1 MNTQEDTINWI
12 LSVAEKIQD
21 YFKPTDDS
29 LINLIESVVSKSGG
43 TAAFKC
49 IASENYS
56 FIIITSDPKQ
66 LLFDIGAAI
75 RDRRSPIYASALNP
89 ISITTGLAD
98 HEYKLDANGTQ
109 LCYAIKSP
117 LPSNYLLKSI
127 ACNVISMVS
136 SFGRF
141 VNDESNTM
149 VMDMIKEIH
158 PLFDYRTKSNRV
170 LGGKKK
176 TWRPEEKRKGNIRM
190 EILSKVMEYVRNDK
204 DLASSI
210 IFISDLAE
218 CNGSAMNIIYTD
230 HSAKDNLV
238 GYIKTL
244 VSERYSFKSFLHADF
259 KLPHDFRLKKYSCIL
274 NDKDT
279 NQPTYLMNM
288 YNTGTYAPVPC
299 IKNIDRDT
307 YIHIAHPI
315 VRLRFLY
322 IDMFMIEQRVGEI
335 NPIKHEQVY
344 LTKMVKVFN
353 ELETFDRTPLWVG
366 KYIDT
371 AYAMIRY
378 NMQQKANM
386 VADMIYV

>member
-1 MNTQEDTINWI
+1 MNTQGDTINWI

-21 YFKPTDDS
+21 YFKPTDTS

-49 IASENYS
+49 IASKNYS
-56 FIIITSDPKQ
+56 FVVISSDPKQ
-66 LLFDIGAAI
+66 LLLDIGAAI
-75 RDRRSPIYASALNP
+75 RDKHSPIYASALNP
-89 ISITTGLAD
+89 ISITTGLVD

-141 VNDESNTM
+141 IDAESNAMT
-149 VMDMIKEIH
+149 MDMIKEIH
-158 PLFDYRTKSNRV
+158 PRFDYHTKSNGA

-176 TWRPEEKRKGNIRM
+176 TWRPDEKRKGNIRV
-190 EILSKVMEYVRNDK
+190 EILTKIMEYVRNDK
-204 DLASSI
+204 DLASAI
-210 IFISDLAE
+210 IFVSDLAE
-218 CNGSAMNIIYTD
+218 CTGSAINIIYTD
-230 HSAKDNLV
+230 YSAKDNLV
-238 GYIKTL
+238 AYMKTL
-244 VSERYSFKSFLHADF
+244 VSGRYSFKSFLHADF

-274 NDKDT
+274 NEKDT

-299 IKNIDRDT
+299 VKNIDRDT

-335 NPIKHEQVY
+335 NPTKHEQVY
-344 LTKMVKVFN
+344 LTKMIRAFN

-378 NMQQKANM
+378 NMQQKAIM
-386 VADMIYV
+386 SADMIYV